1 MWAIFPFHLS
11 AADLTD
17 KDSMTATVSFHSS
30 SPRILK
36 QPLWET
42 YHKIF
47 PTEKMKTFSDW
58 YEMWQRWT
66 RVYRVNTCPSYY
78 SSNVQTVGH
87 RRVEGGSDTFST
99 CMWHTALCWS
109 TKLQNVQDFSYLSR
123 CPCVLLKK
131 YPHNNWLEYCTF
143 LCFLQCKNNPVIFF
157 WTFMGALQSG
167 IMYSFSL
174 YQIMQSIVLKFG
186 CKKKKKKNDN
196 YPKFSIYNFRVCLY
210 HCNTETIFVFWN
222 PGGRFSCHSRRST
235 SLVVIVGSTKERIY

>member
-17 KDSMTATVSFHSS
+17 KDSMTATVSFHSC

-42 YHKIF
+42 YHKNL

-66 RVYRVNTCPSYY
+66 RVYRANTCPSFS
-78 SSNVQTVGH
+78 SSNVQAVGR
-87 RRVEGGSDTFST
+87 RRVEGVTDRFGLLIST

-109 TKLQNVQDFSYLSR
+109 TKFQNVQDFSYLSL

-131 YPHNNWLEYCTF
+131 PHITTGL
-143 LCFLQCKNNPVIFF
+143 
-157 WTFMGALQSG
+157 
-167 IMYSFSL
+167 
-174 YQIMQSIVLKFG
+174 SIVHFYVFLSVKTILW
-186 CKKKKKKNDN
+186 
-196 YPKFSIYNFRVCLY
+196 YFSEHSWV
-210 HCNTETIFVFWN
+210 HCSQ
-222 PGGRFSCHSRRST
+222 G
-235 SLVVIVGSTKERIY
+235 